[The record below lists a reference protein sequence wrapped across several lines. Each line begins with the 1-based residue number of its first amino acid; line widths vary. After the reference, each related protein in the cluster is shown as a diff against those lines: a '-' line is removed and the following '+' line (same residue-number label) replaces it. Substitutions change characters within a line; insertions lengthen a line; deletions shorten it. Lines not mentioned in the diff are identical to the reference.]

1 MATFEKFEDIEA
13 WQKARMLT
21 RSVYVVCRSGSKL
34 KTPNSKLKN
43 RSRQKRMSSATATL
57 RVIPIGGLGEFGMNL
72 MVYEFGESIIVV
84 DCGMMFPDASTL
96 GVDVVIPDMTYLY
109 DRADRV
115 EAIFLTHGHEDHIGA
130 VPFLVAKVNAPV
142 YGSPLT
148 LGFVR
153 DKLIEFQM
161 QDQVE
166 LRLLKPRETAEAGAF
181 TVEAIHVT
189 HSIIDAMALAIRT
202 PLGSIIHTGDF
213 KLDQT
218 PIDGVPTDLNRI
230 AAYGEEGVLLL
241 VSDSTNAVYGGF
253 SKSEGVVGTALE
265 NAFARTKGRI
275 ILTTFASHI
284 HRIQQVIDVARKFRR
299 KVHFVGRS
307 VVDNIA
313 TAESLGYV
321 RIPREVRP
329 NSNKIMDERPEDT
342 EVITTGTQGEP
353 TSALARIALNEH
365 KALQLEAGDTVII
378 SARTI
383 PGNERSVSHVI
394 DHLLRRGADVLYDDV
409 TDIHVSGH
417 AFQDELKLMMN
428 IAQPRFFIPMHGS
441 RRHLMRHAQVAEAVG
456 IPKERIFVITNGEVV
471 ELDGEA
477 GRVLPDRV
485 PAGKVFIDQ
494 QAEEVAEIVVR
505 DRQHLAEDGFVIVV
519 LAVNMNTGAI
529 VRDPEIITRG
539 FVHVDA
545 SAEILAEVRDLLLM
559 NLADSPPDE
568 LRDPEILQER
578 MRATL
583 KRFFRKRLNRRPMIL
598 PVVWEM

>member
-1 MATFEKFEDIEA
+1 MN
-13 WQKARMLT
+13 Q
-21 RSVYVVCRSGSKL
+21 
-34 KTPNSKLKN
+34 
-43 RSRQKRMSSATATL
+43 TL

-72 MVYEFGESIIVV
+72 MVYELGESIIVV
-84 DCGMMFPDASTL
+84 DCGMMFPDASTM

-109 DRADRV
+109 DRADKVR
-115 EAIFLTHGHEDHIGA
+115 AIFLTHGHEDHIGA
-130 VPFLVAKVNAPV
+130 VPFLTAKVKAPV
-142 YGSPLT
+142 YGSALT
-148 LGFVR
+148 IGFVR
-153 DKLIEFQM
+153 DKLVEFQM
-161 QDQVE
+161 QDEVE
-166 LRLLKPRETAEAGAF
+166 LNLMKPRDVVEAGDF

-189 HSIIDAMALAIRT
+189 HSIVDAMALAIRT
-202 PLGSIIHTGDF
+202 PLGAIIHTGDF

-218 PIDGVPTDLNRI
+218 PIDGIPTDLRRL
-230 AAYGEEGVLLL
+230 AQYGEEGVLLL

-253 SKSEGVVGTALE
+253 SKSEVVVGGALE
-265 NAFARTKGRI
+265 NVFARTRGRI

-284 HRIQQVIDVARKFRR
+284 HRIQQVVDVAKKFRR

-313 TAESLGYV
+313 TAEQLGHIN
-321 RIPREVRP
+321 IPREVRP
-329 NSNKIMDERPEDT
+329 QSNKIMEDRPQDT
-342 EVITTGTQGEP
+342 VVITTGTQGEP

-365 KALQLEAGDTVII
+365 KSVQLEEGDTVII

-383 PGNERSVSHVI
+383 PGNERAVSHVI

-417 AFQDELKLMMN
+417 AFQDELMLMMN
-428 IAQPRFFIPMHGS
+428 ITQPKFFIPMHGS
-441 RRHLMRHAQVAEAVG
+441 RRHLMRHAQLAERVG
-456 IPKERIFVITNGEVV
+456 IERSRIFVITNGEVV
-471 ELDGEA
+471 VIDGEF
-477 GRVLPDRV
+477 GEVLPDRV

-519 LAVNMNTGAI
+519 LAVNINTGQI

-545 SAEILAEVRDLLLM
+545 SADILAEVRDLLLM
-559 NLADSPPDE
+559 NLADSAPDE

-583 KRFFRKRLNRRPMIL
+583 KRFFRKKLNRRPMIL